1 MLDARGGC
9 VTMEGN
15 IHSRDVGRTVTAP
28 SASSTTSAPDGWN
41 ASVAANPDGGAF
53 FQLAEFAE
61 IKADAGWRPR
71 FVDAGGVAVMVLER
85 IVPPLGR
92 LWYVPQGPGLAE
104 GSDPS
109 GALTALAA
117 QAKKRL
123 VFAIKFEPQLVDSPE
138 NRAALEAAGAHRT
151 TDVQPTFS
159 TVWLDIRP
167 DAETLLKGFDSKA
180 RYNIRRAVKDG
191 VTTAEVPID
200 DASCRTFYDLFVKT
214 AEGRFVIRPYEYY
227 RTFWQTY
234 GRDGRGAFFFAY
246 YEGEVI
252 SADFVMINGHLAS
265 RKDAASVPVKKVRGA
280 AALLV
285 LDTIKALKER
295 GVTDYDLCGAPP
307 SDRAK
312 DETHPLYGVGQ
323 FKTGFNKEITDYVGT
338 WLLPVMPL
346 QAKAWEAG
354 VEKAVRKAH
363 FVVKKTPY
371 F

>member
-1 MLDARGGC
+1 MFDTKREPTTPARDAWDDA
-9 VTMEGN
+9 VS
-15 IHSRDVGRTVTAP
+15 H
-28 SASSTTSAPDGWN
+28 
-41 ASVAANPDGGAF
+41 NPDGGAF
-53 FQLAEFAE
+53 FQLAEFAD
-61 IKADAGWRPR
+61 IKAPTGWTPRYLTAAGVR
-71 FVDAGGVAVMVLER
+71 VLVLER
-85 IVPPLGR
+85 VVAPLGR
-92 LWYVPQGPGLAE
+92 LWYVPQGPGV
-104 GSDPS
+104 
-109 GALTALAA
+109 TADEVPGVLAA
-117 QAKKRL
+117 LRAQARKRL
-123 VFAIKFEPQLVDSPE
+123 VFAVKFEPPLRDTPE

-180 RYNIRRAVKDG
+180 RYNIRRAIKDG

-200 DASCRTFYDLFVKT
+200 DASCRTFYDLFAKT
-214 AEGRFVIRPYEYY
+214 AAGRFVIRPFDYY

-234 GRDGRGAFFFAY
+234 ARGGRGVFFFAWHD
-246 YEGEVI
+246 GEVI
-252 SADFVMINGHLAS
+252 SADFVMINGTKAS

-285 LDTIKALKER
+285 FDTIKALKER

-307 SDRAK
+307 SGEVK
-312 DETHPLYGVGQ
+312 NEEHPLHGVGQ
-323 FKTGFNKEITDYVGT
+323 FKIGFNKEITDDVGT

-346 QAKAWEAG
+346 QARAWEAG
-354 VEKAVRKAH
+354 VEKVVRKAH